1 MSTANKKLVS
11 IFFKAAILLLA
22 FGSIYQTLN
31 KNQNLKNFKSLAA
44 SLDSLNVVIVV
55 SVIVLLMLANWTL
68 EAVKW
73 KYLLKKI
80 ELISLW
86 KAIES
91 VYCGLTWAVF
101 TPNRIGEYGGRVFFL
116 SPRKRVFGVIA
127 MVVGSIGQMVIT
139 NIFGAVAILWF
150 LGRFMDI
157 NVLLYNALV
166 FLVLVFCSFFLFFY
180 FNIRLLDGLLS
191 KVSFLRKFRRFFHI
205 LAKFKKADLAQVISY
220 CLSRFL
226 VFTTQYCLI
235 IHFLIPEVALLDI
248 VMMTFIFF
256 FIQSALPS
264 LDLLDV
270 GVRSMTATY
279 FFGFITS
286 QEIAIMAATTLI
298 WLVNLILPA
307 ILGSVFVLKLNFF
320 DKPDN

>member
-1 MSTANKKLVS
+1 VSPANKKLVS
-11 IFFKAAILLLA
+11 IFFKAAIILLA
-22 FGSIYQTLN
+22 FGFIYQKLTHN
-31 KNQNLKNFKSLAA
+31 ENLKNFKTLAA
-44 SLDSLNVVIVV
+44 NLNYSAVVLVV
-55 SVIVLLMLANWTL
+55 GVILLLMLANWTI

-86 KAIES
+86 KSIES
-91 VYCGLTWAVF
+91 VFCGLTWAVF

-127 MVVGSIGQMVIT
+127 MAVGSIGQMVIT
-139 NIFGAVAILWF
+139 NIFGAIAILWF

-157 NVLLYNALV
+157 NMLLFYALV
-166 FLVLVFCSFFLFFY
+166 FVVIFFCSFFLFFY

-191 KVSFLRKFRRFFHI
+191 KVSFLKKFRRFFHI
-205 LAKFKKADLAQVISY
+205 LAKFKKADLAQVILY

-235 IHFLIPEVALLDI
+235 IQLLIPEMAILDM
-248 VMMTFIFF
+248 VMMIFILF

-298 WLVNLILPA
+298 WLVNLIIPA

-320 DKPDN
+320 GKSDN